1 MTKGQEGH
9 TGNLTELR
17 VFLFIVPW
25 PSARPYGGVARF
37 GFRQSDEPG
46 SPSADGQT
54 YLPECL
60 PWASLQGSS
69 RRGSSPED
77 TVAGRGLLDGS
88 GTRSSL
94 AANLRR

>member
-1 MTKGQEGH
+1 MVVL
-9 TGNLTELR
+9 LT
-17 VFLFIVPW
+17 
-25 PSARPYGGVARF
+25 SALDSLMSQAPLL
-37 GFRQSDEPG
+37 QT
-46 SPSADGQT
+46 GQT

-77 TVAGRGLLDGS
+77 TVAGWGLLDGS